1 MAVKVCV
8 CVSMWVCTD
17 EYRGPMKVLDALEL
31 ELQAVVSPLMWV
43 LETKPGRSA
52 SAVSALSV
60 TAPSGAAHHS
70 PCVHQELFLLISPLQ
85 DTLGVVGSA
94 IKTWI

>member
-17 EYRGPMKVLDALEL
+17 EYRGPTRVLDALEL
-31 ELQAVVSPLMWV
+31 ELQAVVSPLMGV

-52 SAVSALSV
+52 SAVSAVSV
-60 TAPSGAAHHS
+60 TAPSGAESAMQVLHITVPVFIRSSSCSS
-70 PCVHQELFLLISPLQ
+70 PRSRTH
-85 DTLGVVGSA
+85 
-94 IKTWI
+94 